1 MKTVE
6 CSWRARRLCYTV
18 TVYSVHTHENRGVFV
33 ESPEALLHSYSVQ
46 RAHLR
51 KPWNVR
57 GEPGELCQ
65 AVYPDSKLA
74 KMFNGNIPIV
84 LDTLKQ
90 HYFIDR
96 DGQLFRFILN
106 YLRTQ
111 RLIVPEK
118 FDEYEQLYEE
128 ARYYELA
135 GLLRE
140 LESVKKSKELNEI
153 AKVAR
158 EIKTEKGVSPAVPA
172 TENGGFIDCIAVSIS
187 PDLGERISLSAE
199 KPLIEEMFP
208 ELTSALMD
216 TRNSGWNMDNPY
228 VIRFPL
234 NGFCKLNSVQV
245 IQRLLNNAFKIIASS
260 GGGVEGQ
267 QFTEYVFARTCKAA
281 RITVRAWGNFSTEE
295 RKREGLGSFQ
305 LTRMLGFEP
314 VEVFTLGFEPVEV
327 FTLGFEPVE
336 MFTLGFEPVE
346 VFTLG
351 FEPVEVFT
359 LGFEP
364 VEVFTLGFEP
374 VEVFTLGFEPVE
386 VFTLGFEPVEV
397 FTTSLWIPMQA
408 FNS

>member
-1 MKTVE
+1 MSSPV
-6 CSWRARRLCYTV
+6 ARPSSSTTPNGHTFSKIGVPCPATPTRYTAP
-18 TVYSVHTHENRGVFV
+18 VHIDVGGVIYTSSLETLTRF
-33 ESPEALLHSYSVQ
+33 
-46 RAHLR
+46 
-51 KPWNVR
+51 
-57 GEPGELCQ
+57 
-65 AVYPDSKLA
+65 PDSKLA

-96 DGQLFRFILN
+96 DGHMFRFILN
-106 YLRTQ
+106 YLRNQ

-140 LESVKKSKELNEI
+140 LEAVKKTKEMNEI

-158 EIKTEKGVSPAVPA
+158 EIKTEKGVSPAVPS

-216 TRNSGWNMDNPY
+216 TRNSGWHMDSPY

-245 IQRLLNNAFKIIASS
+245 IQRLLNNNFRIIASS

-267 QFTEYVFARTCKAA
+267 QFTEYVFAKNCKS
-281 RITVRAWGNFSTEE
+281 VR
-295 RKREGLGSFQ
+295 
-305 LTRMLGFEP
+305 
-314 VEVFTLGFEPVEV
+314 
-327 FTLGFEPVE
+327 
-336 MFTLGFEPVE
+336 
-346 VFTLG
+346 
-351 FEPVEVFT
+351 
-359 LGFEP
+359 
-364 VEVFTLGFEP
+364 
-374 VEVFTLGFEPVE
+374 
-386 VFTLGFEPVEV
+386 
-397 FTTSLWIPMQA
+397 
-408 FNS
+408 